1 MSYSGNRLSKEK
13 SLYLQQHASNPI
25 NWFPWSEDA
34 FKKAEKENKL
44 LLISIGYSSCHWCH
58 VMEKEVFENPQAASY
73 LNEHFICIK
82 VDREERPDVDHVYM
96 TAVQLMTQSGGWP
109 LNCFTL
115 PDGRPVYG
123 GTYFPLQQFMNILT
137 SLQKIYH
144 ENRDEMDQYAS
155 NLEKGIKTADYIKVN
170 ETQIIEESKLH
181 TLVEKWASSF
191 DWNDGGQKRA
201 PKFPLPNNYEFLL
214 QYGKYFG
221 EEAIVEFTHLTL
233 HKIIRGGIYD
243 QPEGGLMRYSVDMY
257 WKEPHFEK
265 MLYDNGQFLSVIAK
279 ACNDRPSLE
288 YKWVLEQTV
297 SWLETKMQSQAGLYK
312 SSIDADANGEEGS
325 YYIWKKEEL
334 QAILKEDFEKAEEF
348 YQINGNGFWK
358 NGNYILLRTSSF
370 HEFSEHHQLPADT
383 FKSWLKNIN
392 SKLLD
397 VRSRRIAPVIDDKII
412 FSWNCMIAIGLI
424 DAAIALNDVS
434 HFNRAVVLVE
444 QLENT
449 FVSPDLIFRINDDAN
464 KIEGFLDDYVYYVK
478 VCIQLHQYTLDDK
491 WINKAIKWIGK
502 IQELFET
509 KGELFYYSGEDA
521 LLIAK
526 TLEINDNVI
535 PSSNSVLA
543 NCFWDLG
550 VICSDENWLNKA
562 KAMLQHVYEGMDH
575 YGSGYSNWAI
585 LLQKVIKGDLSV
597 NYLSEI
603 SRKEHLQQLKKLQ
616 DIVLFKKDIQAG
628 ITNSYQICHNKNCF
642 LPEKDFGTI
651 LEKIQQL
658 LNQ

>member
-1 MSYSGNRLSKEK
+1 
-13 SLYLQQHASNPI
+13 
-25 NWFPWSEDA
+25 
-34 FKKAEKENKL
+34 
-44 LLISIGYSSCHWCH
+44 
-58 VMEKEVFENPQAASY
+58 
-73 LNEHFICIK
+73 
-82 VDREERPDVDHVYM
+82 
-96 TAVQLMTQSGGWP
+96 
-109 LNCFTL
+109 
-115 PDGRPVYG
+115 
-123 GTYFPLQQFMNILT
+123 
-137 SLQKIYH
+137 
-144 ENRDEMDQYAS
+144 
-155 NLEKGIKTADYIKVN
+155 
-170 ETQIIEESKLH
+170 
-181 TLVEKWASSF
+181 
-191 DWNDGGQKRA
+191 
-201 PKFPLPNNYEFLL
+201 
-214 QYGKYFG
+214 
-221 EEAIVEFTHLTL
+221 
-233 HKIIRGGIYD
+233 
-243 QPEGGLMRYSVDMY
+243 
-257 WKEPHFEK
+257 
-265 MLYDNGQFLSVIAK
+265 
-279 ACNDRPSLE
+279 
-288 YKWVLEQTV
+288 
-297 SWLETKMQSQAGLYK
+297 
-312 SSIDADANGEEGS
+312 
-325 YYIWKKEEL
+325 
-334 QAILKEDFEKAEEF
+334 
-348 YQINGNGFWK
+348 
-358 NGNYILLRTSSF
+358 
-370 HEFSEHHQLPADT
+370 
-383 FKSWLKNIN
+383 LKNIN